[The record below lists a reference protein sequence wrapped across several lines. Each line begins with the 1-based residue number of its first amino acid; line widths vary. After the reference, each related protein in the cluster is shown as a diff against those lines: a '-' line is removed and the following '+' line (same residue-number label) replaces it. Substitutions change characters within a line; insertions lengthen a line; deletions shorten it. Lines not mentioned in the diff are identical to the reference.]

1 MLATPYKRRTGV
13 SFSALR
19 GKRPDHPALA
29 LPSPVARALAHL
41 AGTTAPPPGGHSP
54 RRSLRNPHAPAFSGA
69 ISATSFHHRR
79 PESSSMHLCHAC
91 VQLQQEI
98 LAYILER
105 GASFLKLGSLSILAQ
120 LLETG
125 GGVRCRGCRQVGNHS
140 FQSMA
145 LGPNPTPIHGIDA
158 SRHSLTFP
166 GDSFVKIH

>member
-79 PESSSMHLCHAC
+79 PESSSMHLCHPC
-91 VQLQQEI
+91 VQLQQQI

-105 GASFLKLGSLSILAQ
+105 GASFLKLEVSRFWPSCSRRAAASAAEVAARLESIPFKVWASAV
-120 LLETG
+120 T
-125 GGVRCRGCRQVGNHS
+125 RS
-140 FQSMA
+140 PSME
-145 LGPNPTPIHGIDA
+145 
-158 SRHSLTFP
+158 S
-166 GDSFVKIH
+166 